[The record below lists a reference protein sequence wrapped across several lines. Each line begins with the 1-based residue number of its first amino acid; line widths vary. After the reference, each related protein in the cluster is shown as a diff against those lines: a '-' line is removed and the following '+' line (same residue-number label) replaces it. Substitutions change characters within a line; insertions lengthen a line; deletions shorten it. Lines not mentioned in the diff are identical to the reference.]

1 MRQQYFLAASK
12 SCNTVAIFE
21 KTFNSAKLQVL
32 YFLLREK
39 HKSYS
44 LLEDRRVSSLCSC
57 SIWQNEEKVAT
68 SHEIRKSKESLT
80 KKKQQVIN

>member
-1 MRQQYFLAASK
+1 MLDENDASK
-12 SCNTVAIFE
+12 SRNPVALFE
-21 KTFNSAKLQVL
+21 KAPNSAKLQVL

-57 SIWQNEEKVAT
+57 SIWKNKEKVAT
-68 SHEIRKSKESLT
+68 RHKIRK
-80 KKKQQVIN
+80 KQEAINQEKATSH

>member
-1 MRQQYFLAASK
+1 MA
-12 SCNTVAIFE
+12 VFE
-21 KTFNSAKLQVL
+21 KTFNFAKLQVL

-57 SIWQNEEKVAT
+57 SFWQNEEKVAT
-68 SHEIRKSKESLT
+68 SHKMRKSKKSLT